1 MNRKQRLLAWPGYGT
16 IAKEMG
22 GSRRMAIRGVAS
34 LERGGHMR
42 VVRSRNGNNVNHYH
56 PNVWATQQTT
66 AGVVTAVTLG
76 SDKRDTRVVTRLSPE
91 PTNEPTREPLIR
103 DINSEIKNG
112 ERGSNGRPRTAQT
125 SMVNSSAGGDYRHR
139 RGQSL
144 AAVICDASGF
154 VPPGHRSL

>member
-1 MNRKQRLLAWPGYGT
+1 
-16 IAKEMG
+16 
-22 GSRRMAIRGVAS
+22 MAIRGVAS

-42 VVRSRNGNNVNHYH
+42 VVRSRNGKKNNVNHYH

-112 ERGSNGRPRTAQT
+112 ERGSNGNQPNDLGQPKPQWSTPVLEEITGTAEANLLQRLYA
-125 SMVNSSAGGDYRHR
+125 M
-139 RGQSL
+139 
-144 AAVICDASGF
+144 
-154 VPPGHRSL
+154 PPGLFRPVIGRFDRH